1 MWRLDEQ
8 NGRKKKKIK
17 KPRFECG
24 ALKDRPCS
32 LPSSCSKIYDFGAG
46 KKMTEKMV
54 GSGTAGVVVVVFVIV
69 VVLLPLSLLSLSD
82 GALIMVMSSVMMIAV
97 LVLAVTM
104 VTGTDA
110 GETVA
115 RLRKIGLLKVGKNEV
130 RGREGLDVELHRMG

>member
-1 MWRLDEQ
+1 
-8 NGRKKKKIK
+8 
-17 KPRFECG
+17 
-24 ALKDRPCS
+24 
-32 LPSSCSKIYDFGAG
+32 
-46 KKMTEKMV
+46 MTEKMV

-130 RGREGLDVELHRMG
+130 RGREGLDVELHRIG